1 MNFFKTAF
9 LLTALTVLLLFVGQA
24 FAGQQGLTIALI
36 VAVLMNGFAYFF
48 SDKIA
53 LKMSRARPTT
63 REQSPLL
70 YEITERLCRRANLPM
85 PRLYIIPQQAP
96 NAFATGRNPKN
107 AAVAVTHGLM
117 ELMTEEEIE
126 GVIAHELAHV
136 RNYDILIASVAAT
149 IAGAITWIAMI
160 GRWAMML
167 GGRDNRNPVGLVG
180 GLLMLI
186 LAPIA
191 AALIQMAISRRRE
204 YAADAAAA
212 RMVGHPYGLIKA
224 LEKLGAYN
232 QRIPMEVSPA
242 TSSLFIVAPL
252 GVGKA
257 MMNLFSTHPPLEK
270 RIEALRGISSLHR

>member
-9 LLTALTVLLLFVGQA
+9 LLTALTVLLLLLGQA
-24 FAGQQGLTIALI
+24 FAGQRGMTIALV
-36 VAVLMNGFAYFF
+36 VAVVMNGIAYFY

-53 LKMSRARPTT
+53 LAMSRARPTT
-63 REQSPLL
+63 REQSPQL

-107 AAVAVTHGLM
+107 AAVAVTQGLL

-136 RNYDILIASVAAT
+136 KNYDILIASVAAT
-149 IAGAITWIAMI
+149 IAGAITWIAMM
-160 GRWAMML
+160 GRWAMIL
-167 GGRDNRNPVGLVG
+167 GGRDNRNPVGAVG
-180 GLLMLI
+180 AILMLI

-204 YAADAAAA
+204 YAADASAA

-232 QRIPMEVSPA
+232 RRIPMDVSPA

-252 GVGKA
+252 GVGRA

-270 RIEALRGISSLHR
+270 RIQALRSISSLHR